1 MRHQKIVWAMLAA
14 FALASCSR
22 SRPLNSENGA
32 LEGTI
37 YALGNGPFS
46 NLGLQTKDGTMY
58 ILHCTKEIEKNL
70 YASQGKILKVYFERK
85 DQTQEGFT
93 LNVIKI
99 EYPLNKK

>member
-1 MRHQKIVWAMLAA
+1 MRHQKIIWAMLTA
-14 FALASCSR
+14 FALASCSQ

-37 YALGNGPFS
+37 YTIGNEPFS
-46 NLGLQTKDGTMY
+46 NLGLKTKDGTMY
-58 ILHCTKEIEKNL
+58 TLHCTKEIEKDL
-70 YASQGKILKVYFERK
+70 YASQGKILKVYFGSK